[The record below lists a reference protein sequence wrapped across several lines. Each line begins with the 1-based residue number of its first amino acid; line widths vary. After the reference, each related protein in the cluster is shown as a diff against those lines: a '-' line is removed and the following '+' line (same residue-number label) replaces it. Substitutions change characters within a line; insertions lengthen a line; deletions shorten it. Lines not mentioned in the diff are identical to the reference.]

1 MSLKKIEPVVKKVL
15 VNAEESRKDDF
26 VLYGLVLLN
35 MGYDLNK
42 KLGEFLLDAKA
53 NKVPSFAG
61 VTRCRRKIFELYPEL
76 KDIETTE
83 IRKQQEIECIN
94 YSRGED

>member
-1 MSLKKIEPVVKKVL
+1 MRLSKLEPVVKKVL

-26 VLYGLVLLN
+26 ILYGLVLLN
-35 MGYDLNK
+35 MGYDLNM

-53 NKVPSFAG
+53 NKVPSFAS
-61 VTRCRRKIFELYPEL
+61 VTRCRRKIFELYPEI
-76 KDIETTE
+76 KDMETTE